1 MSETLFDV
9 EVDGVTVSCKAQKNF
24 KITLFVDRPKAER
37 RLVAMQNGE
46 TREEAAVRSIRQRT
60 ASELAH
66 TFMVECGEAL
76 PDHLG
81 LIILLNPLKPLGPS

>member
-1 MSETLFDV
+1 MD
-9 EVDGVTVSCKAQKNF
+9 AQKNF

-60 ASELAH
+60 ASELQRPPAGVPPDLWEVLM
-66 TFMVECGEAL
+66 FRRVEYRTGDGWL
-76 PDHLG
+76 LG
-81 LIILLNPLKPLGPS
+81 HSGDTEDKDRG